1 MKNYSEAERLEH
13 VGNWKKGNLSKAAY
27 AKSAGIIPTTF
38 YAWAGGTAP
47 HKEQG
52 FVEINKN
59 GLAAGAKDIV
69 IEKGGITI
77 RVSMT
82 TGQKELQAILG
93 ALGNIQ

>member
-1 MKNYSEAERLEH
+1 MKNYSEKERLEH
-13 VGNWKKGNLSKAAY
+13 IENWKRSSLSKASY

-38 YAWAGGTAP
+38 YSWAGGMTP

-59 GLAAGAKDIV
+59 GLTASAKDIV
-69 IEKGGITI
+69 VEKGSITI
-77 RVSMT
+77 HVPLTADLRDL
-82 TGQKELQAILG
+82 QKILG